1 MSQDNEDP
9 SSDESSVSLSDEES
23 KIIKLKDKKERIF
36 IEFMTHS
43 NEYVKLRHQMNV
55 HLARGHLNMA
65 RATRSN
71 MNTSPRKFNRN
82 KNIFNKEMSAISTVT
97 TDKKETFTLHRNKT
111 KSVDDDALVDPLKW
125 FGAMVPK
132 SVCTAQTDFTN
143 CIPLVVEMANVKQ
156 KLDALSLKWDA

>member
-1 MSQDNEDP
+1 MSQDNEDT

-23 KIIKLKDKKERIF
+23 KVIKLKDKKERIF

-71 MNTSPRKFNRN
+71 LNRSKFNRN

-97 TDKKETFTLHRNKT
+97 TDKKETFTLHRNKA
-111 KSVDDDALVDPLKW
+111 KSEDDDGLVDPLDDDDGPNL
-125 FGAMVPK
+125 F
-132 SVCTAQTDFTN
+132 
-143 CIPLVVEMANVKQ
+143 
-156 KLDALSLKWDA
+156 ALHKRTLRIVYHLWWRWQMLNRNSMH